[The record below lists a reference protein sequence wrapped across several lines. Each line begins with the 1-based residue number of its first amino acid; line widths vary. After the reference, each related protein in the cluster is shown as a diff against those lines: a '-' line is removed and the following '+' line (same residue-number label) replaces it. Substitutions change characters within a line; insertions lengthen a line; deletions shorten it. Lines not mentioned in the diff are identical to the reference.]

1 MRPPSLKPTTT
12 PLMLNWLGASPPV
25 AVPSA
30 QATLEAVRR
39 IREPAFVLRAGP
51 SGALGAACGGSVGPG
66 PVADDG
72 VGVVAQLGPLYP
84 EWLGD
89 RTFARDHGVRFPM
102 VAGSMANGIASAEL
116 VVALARVGIL
126 ASFGAAGLSPAAI
139 EKGLDAIDGGL
150 RGVSA
155 AYASNLIHSPS
166 EPQLEDAT
174 ADLYIR
180 RGVRHVETSA
190 YMGVTPA
197 VVRLACTGLHVGSDG
212 GIVRRHLLL
221 AKVSRPEVA
230 RHFLAP
236 PPAAMLD
243 ALVAGGRL
251 TANEGQLAARL
262 PLAGD
267 VTVEADS
274 GGHTDNRPLAAIF
287 PVIAR
292 LRDALS
298 VAHGYPS
305 PPRVGAAG
313 GIGTPESMAAA
324 FGLGAAY
331 VLTGSVNQAATES
344 GLSPLAKVMLA
355 RADVA
360 DVAMAAAADMFE
372 LGVKLQVLKRGTL
385 FAARSLK
392 LWEAYR
398 DYPSLDAIP
407 SAARVDLEEKIL
419 GTSIGEIERQTR
431 SFWAARDPVQ
441 LERAARDPK
450 HHMALVFRWYLGKSS
465 RWAIEGL
472 PERQA
477 DFQIWCGP
485 AMGAF
490 NDWVKGS
497 FLEPP
502 ESRSAVQISL
512 NLLEGAAVLTRA
524 QQLRAHGVAVP
535 PDAFDFRPRRLR

>member
-1 MRPPSLKPTTT
+1 MALLELRQDMPHLA
-12 PLMLNWLGASPPV
+12 ASPL
-25 AVPSA
+25 SA
-30 QATLEAVRR
+30 ASSAETTLEAVRR
-39 IREPAFVLRAGP
+39 IREPAFVFRDGRAATGP
-51 SGALGAACGGSVGPG
+51 A
-66 PVADDG
+66 ADDG
-72 VGVVAQLGPLYP
+72 VAVVAQLGPLYP

-89 RTFARDHGVRFPM
+89 RTFARDHGVRFPL

-116 VVALARVGIL
+116 VVALARAGIL
-126 ASFGAAGLSPAAI
+126 ASFGAAGLAPAAI
-139 EKGLDAIDGGL
+139 EKGLDAIDAGL
-150 RGVSA
+150 RGGPA

-166 EPQLEDAT
+166 EPQLEEAT

-190 YMGVTPA
+190 YMGLTPA
-197 VVRLACTGLHVGSDG
+197 VVRLACTGLHLGND
-212 GIVRRHLLL
+212 GIVRRHSLL

-230 RHFLAP
+230 RHFLSP
-236 PPAAMLD
+236 PPGAMLD
-243 ALVAGGRL
+243 ALVAGERL
-251 TANEGQLAARL
+251 TANEAQLAARL

-274 GGHTDNRPLAAIF
+274 GGHTDNRPLGAIF

-298 VAHGYPS
+298 AEHGYRS

-313 GIGTPESMAAA
+313 GFGTPEALAAA

-331 VLTGSVNQAATES
+331 VLTGSVNQAAVEA
-344 GLSPLAKVMLA
+344 GLSPLAKAMLA

-392 LWEAYR
+392 LWELYR
-398 DYPSLDAIP
+398 DRPSLDAIP
-407 SAARVDLEEKIL
+407 AAERVQLEQKVL
-419 GTSIGEIERQTR
+419 GTSLEEIERQTR
-431 SFWAARDPVQ
+431 SFWAARDPAQ

-465 RWAIEGL
+465 RWAIEGV

-490 NDWVKGS
+490 NDWVRGS

-524 QQLRAHGVAVP
+524 QQLRAHGVSVP
-535 PDAFDFRPRRLR
+535 AAAFDFRPRRLR

>member
-1 MRPPSLKPTTT
+1 
-12 PLMLNWLGASPPV
+12 MLNWLAASPHS
-25 AVPSA
+25 AAPSA
-30 QATLEAVRR
+30 EATLEAVRR
-39 IREPAFVLRAGP
+39 IRRPAFVVREGR
-51 SGALGAACGGSVGPG
+51 SGALGATCDGTASPG
-66 PVADDG
+66 PIADGG

-89 RTFARDHGVRFPM
+89 QTFTRDHGVRFPL

-116 VVALARVGIL
+116 VVALARAGIL
-126 ASFGAAGLSPAAI
+126 ASFGAAGLAPAAI
-139 EKGLDAIDGGL
+139 ERGLDAIDAGL
-150 RGVSA
+150 RGTSA
-155 AYASNLIHSPS
+155 AYASNLIHSPN
-166 EPQLEDAT
+166 EPQLEEAT

-190 YMGVTPA
+190 YMGLTEA
-197 VVRLACTGLHVGSDG
+197 VVRLACTGLAQGSDG
-212 GIVRRHLLL
+212 RVVRRHHLL

-230 RHFLAP
+230 RHFLSP
-236 PPAAMLD
+236 PPAQMLD
-243 ALVAGGRL
+243 ALVARGRL
-251 TANEGQLAARL
+251 TRDEARLAARL

-274 GGHTDNRPLAAIF
+274 GGHTDNRPLGAIF
-287 PVIAR
+287 PVIVR
-292 LRDALS
+292 QRDALS
-298 VAHGYPS
+298 ATHGYAA
-305 PPRVGAAG
+305 PPRIGAAG
-313 GIGTPESMAAA
+313 GIGTPESMSAA

-331 VLTGSVNQAATES
+331 VLTGSVNQCAVEA
-344 GLSPLAKVMLA
+344 GLSPLAKAMLA
-355 RADVA
+355 RAEIA

-372 LGVKLQVLKRGTL
+372 LGVKLQVLKRGTF

-392 LWEAYR
+392 LWDVYR
-398 DYPSLDAIP
+398 DSPSLEAIP
-407 SAARVDLEEKIL
+407 AAERAQLEEKVL
-419 GTSIGEIERQTR
+419 GTSIAEIERQTR
-431 SFWAARDPVQ
+431 SFWATREPAQ

-497 FLEPP
+497 FLEAP

-524 QQLRAHGVAVP
+524 QQLRAHGVPIPAS
-535 PDAFDFRPRRLR
+535 AFDFRPRRLR

>member
-1 MRPPSLKPTTT
+1 
-12 PLMLNWLGASPPV
+12 MLNWLATSPTS
-25 AVPSA
+25 ATPSA
-30 QATLEAVRR
+30 ETTLEAVRK
-39 IREPAFVLRAGP
+39 IREPAFVLRDGR
-51 SGALGAACGGSVGPG
+51 SGALGAACGGSASAG
-66 PVADDG
+66 PVTDDG
-72 VGVVAQLGPLYP
+72 VAVVAQLGALYP

-89 RTFARDHGVRFPM
+89 RTFARNHAVRFPLL
-102 VAGSMANGIASAEL
+102 VGSMANGIASAEL
-116 VVALARVGIL
+116 VVALARAGIL
-126 ASFGAAGLSPAAI
+126 ASFGAAGLMPSRI
-139 EKGLDAIDGGL
+139 ERSLDAIDAGL
-150 RGVSA
+150 QGTTT
-155 AYASNLIHSPS
+155 AYASNLIHSPN
-166 EPQLEDAT
+166 EPELEEAT

-180 RGVRHVETSA
+180 RGVRHVEASA
-190 YMGVTPA
+190 YLGLTPA
-197 VVRLACTGLHVGSDG
+197 VVRLACSGLRVGSDG
-212 GIVRRHLLL
+212 GIVRRHHLL

-230 RHFLAP
+230 RHFLSPA
-236 PPAAMLD
+236 PAAMLD
-243 ALVAGGRL
+243 ALVASQRL
-251 TANEGQLAARL
+251 TANEAQLAARL

-292 LRDALS
+292 LRDALAA
-298 VAHGYPS
+298 AHCYPL

-313 GIGTPESMAAA
+313 GIGTPEAMAAA

-331 VLTGSVNQAATES
+331 VATGSVNQAAVEA
-344 GLSPLAKVMLA
+344 GLSPLAKAMLA

-385 FAARSLK
+385 FAARSIK
-392 LWEAYR
+392 LWELYR
-398 DYPSLDAIP
+398 DYPSLEAIP
-407 SAARVDLEEKIL
+407 AVERVQLEQKTL
-419 GTSIGEIERQTR
+419 GTSLAEIERQTR
-431 SFWAARDPVQ
+431 SFWAAREPSQ

-490 NDWVKGS
+490 NDWVRGS

-502 ESRSAVQISL
+502 ESRSVVQISL
-512 NLLEGAAVLTRA
+512 NLLEGTAVLTRA
-524 QQLRAHGVAVP
+524 QQLRAHGVPVP
-535 PDAFDFRPRRLR
+535 GVAFDFRPRRLR

>member
-1 MRPPSLKPTTT
+1 
-12 PLMLNWLGASPPV
+12 MLNWLAASPTS
-25 AVPSA
+25 AAPSA
-30 QATLEAVRR
+30 ETTLEAVRR
-39 IREPAFVLRAGP
+39 IREPAFVLRAGR
-51 SGALGAACGGSVGPG
+51 SGALGAASGGSVSPG
-66 PVADDG
+66 PVAEDG
-72 VGVVAQLGPLYP
+72 VSVVAQLGPLYP

-89 RTFARDHGVRFPM
+89 RTFARDHGVRFPLA
-102 VAGSMANGIASAEL
+102 AGSMANGIASAEL
-116 VVALARVGIL
+116 VVALARAGIL
-126 ASFGAAGLSPAAI
+126 ASFGAAGLAPAAI
-139 EKGLDAIDGGL
+139 ERGLDAIDAGL
-150 RGVSA
+150 RGDSA

-166 EPQLEDAT
+166 EPQLEEAT

-190 YMGVTPA
+190 YMGLTPA

-212 GIVRRHLLL
+212 SIVRRHSLL

-230 RHFLAP
+230 RHFLSPA
-236 PPAAMLD
+236 PAAMLD
-243 ALVAGGRL
+243 ALVAGQRL
-251 TANEGQLAARL
+251 TANEAQLAARL
-262 PLAGD
+262 PLACD

-274 GGHTDNRPLAAIF
+274 GGHTDNRPLTAIF

-298 VAHGYPS
+298 AAHGYRS

-313 GIGTPESMAAA
+313 GIGTPEALAAA

-331 VLTGSVNQAATES
+331 AVTGSVNQAAVEA
-344 GLSPLAKVMLA
+344 GLSPLAKALLA
-355 RADVA
+355 RAEVS

-372 LGVKLQVLKRGTL
+372 LGVKLQVLKRGTF

-392 LWEAYR
+392 LWELYR
-398 DYPSLDAIP
+398 DHPSIDAIP
-407 SAARVDLEEKIL
+407 TAERLALEQKVL
-419 GTSIGEIERQTR
+419 GTSFDEIERQTR
-431 SFWAARDPVQ
+431 SFWAARDPAQ
-441 LERAARDPK
+441 LERATRDPR

-465 RWAIEGL
+465 RWAIEGV

-490 NDWVKGS
+490 NDWVRGS

-524 QQLRAHGVAVP
+524 QQLRAHGVSVP
-535 PDAFDFRPRRLR
+535 AAALDFRPRRLR

>member
-1 MRPPSLKPTTT
+1 M
-12 PLMLNWLGASPPV
+12 
-25 AVPSA
+25 
-30 QATLEAVRR
+30 E
-39 IREPAFVLRAGP
+39 
-51 SGALGAACGGSVGPG
+51 
-66 PVADDG
+66 
-72 VGVVAQLGPLYP
+72 VVARLGPLYP

-89 RTFARDHGVRFPM
+89 RTFAPAHGVRFPLI
-102 VAGSMANGIASAEL
+102 AGSMANGIASPEL
-116 VVALARVGIL
+116 VVALARAGIL
-126 ASFGAAGLSPAAI
+126 ASFGAAGLAPSAI
-139 EKGLDAIDGGL
+139 ERGLDTIEAAL
-150 RGVSA
+150 RNVSA
-155 AYASNLIHSPS
+155 TYASNLIHSPA
-166 EPQLEDAT
+166 EPQLEEAT

-190 YMGVTPA
+190 YMGLTAA
-197 VVRLACTGLHVGSDG
+197 VVRLACTGLQVGTDG
-212 GIVRRHLLL
+212 GIVRRHNVL

-230 RHFLAP
+230 RHFLSPAP
-236 PPAAMLD
+236 LAVLD

-251 TANEGQLAARL
+251 TASEAQLGARL

-274 GGHTDNRPLAAIF
+274 GGHTDNRPLGSIF
-287 PVIAR
+287 PVIVR

-298 VAHGYPS
+298 REHGYRS

-313 GIGTPESMAAA
+313 GIGTPEAVASA

-331 VLTGSVNQAATES
+331 VLTGSVNQAAIES
-344 GLSPLAKVMLA
+344 GLSPLAKAMLA
-355 RADVA
+355 RAEVA

-372 LGVKLQVLKRGTL
+372 LGVKLQVLKRGTF

-392 LWEAYR
+392 LWELYR

-407 SAARVDLEEKIL
+407 TDERVQVERKVLGSSIEEV
-419 GTSIGEIERQTR
+419 ERQTR
-431 SFWAARDPVQ
+431 AFWSTRDPAQ
-441 LERAARDPK
+441 LERATRDPK

-472 PERQA
+472 PERQT

-490 NDWVKGS
+490 NDWVRGS
-497 FLEPP
+497 FLEPQ
-502 ESRSAVQISL
+502 ESRSVVQISL

-524 QQLRAHGVAVP
+524 QQLRAHGVSVP
-535 PDAFDFRPRRLR
+535 AAAFDFRPRRLR